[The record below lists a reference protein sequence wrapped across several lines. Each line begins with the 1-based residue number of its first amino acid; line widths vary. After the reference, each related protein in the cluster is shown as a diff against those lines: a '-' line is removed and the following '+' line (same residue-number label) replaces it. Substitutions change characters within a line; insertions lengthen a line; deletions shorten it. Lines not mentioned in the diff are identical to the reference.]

1 MKADHGRERISRVGA
16 GARDDVRREDVD
28 LLQRSQENEKAVMV
42 SVEEEEEQREGQ
54 TRKTASV

>member
-1 MKADHGRERISRVGA
+1 
-16 GARDDVRREDVD
+16 VD

>member
-1 MKADHGRERISRVGA
+1 MKADHEGERISRVGA

-42 SVEEEEEQREGQ
+42 SGDEEEEEREGQ

>member
-1 MKADHGRERISRVGA
+1 MKADHERERISRVGA

-42 SVEEEEEQREGQ
+42 SGEEEEEREGQ
-54 TRKTASV
+54 TRKDG

>member
-42 SVEEEEEQREGQ
+42 SVEEEEEREGQ

>member
-1 MKADHGRERISRVGA
+1 MKADHERERISRVGA

-42 SVEEEEEQREGQ
+42 SGEEEEEREGQ